1 VKQVQAA
8 AFFLSFKSTIS
19 WWPSH
24 HSKPRSGITN
34 ALRHWL
40 AARDWRGPPS
50 CIDFVEAD
58 TPAAGGVGEKESFL
72 SGSKV
77 VAAKWRGKT
86 ICRLAATN
94 LCLAKRNKSRTGA
107 KAT

>member
-1 VKQVQAA
+1 
-8 AFFLSFKSTIS
+8 
-19 WWPSH
+19 
-24 HSKPRSGITN
+24 
-34 ALRHWL
+34 
-40 AARDWRGPPS
+40 
-50 CIDFVEAD
+50 
-58 TPAAGGVGEKESFL
+58 VGEKESFL

-107 KAT
+107 KATKNRSTGEKQ